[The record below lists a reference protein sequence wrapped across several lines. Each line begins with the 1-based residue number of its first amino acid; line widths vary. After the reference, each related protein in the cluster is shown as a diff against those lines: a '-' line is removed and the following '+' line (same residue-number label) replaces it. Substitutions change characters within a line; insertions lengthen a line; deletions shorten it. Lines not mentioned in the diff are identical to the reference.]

1 MGAAPADLTAF
12 CLAQHPR
19 LVGILSLYVGDAAVA
34 EELAQETLLRV
45 ATRWGRV
52 SGLDEPGGWAYR
64 VAINLANSHFRRRG
78 AARRAEARMGP
89 APADEHRDPDTAAR
103 LAVRSAVAEL
113 PARQREAVVLRH
125 FLDLTVAETA
135 RHMGASPDAV
145 TSLTKRAVATLR
157 DLLDPSLDLE
167 EVDAD
172 A

>member
-1 MGAAPADLTAF
+1 MGSAPAALSTF
-12 CLAQHPR
+12 CDVQYPR

-64 VAINLANSHFRRRG
+64 VAINLANSHLRRG
-78 AARRAEARMGP
+78 RAARRAAARMG
-89 APADEHRDPDTAAR
+89 AADVAHQDPDTADR
-103 LAVRSAVAEL
+103 LAVRRAVAAL
-113 PARQREAVVLRH
+113 PARRREVLVLRH

-135 RHMGASPDAV
+135 RHLGVSEDAV
-145 TSLTKRAVATLR
+145 KSLTKRAMADMKAALT
-157 DLLDPSLDLE
+157 DTLDLE